1 MDVMKTRLMLRRRPL
16 AALPVLAALSASLPV
31 SRAFAA
37 PNRQQNWSQ
46 IRMLFLIWSFESNA
60 FFAPMVNGVKDAE
73 KDQGISVDIKY
84 GNEDLT
90 RMNDIIETAIASG
103 TKGIATTIPNDTGL
117 NAVLDG
123 ARKKQLPV
131 IAFNIDNSKGAAGGS
146 YRLAYVGQ
154 NFIVAGNSIGE
165 FMIAHFHIGKGDL
178 VFTPVEA
185 PAAVY
190 AVQRHAGVANALA
203 KVGARTEIL
212 GTGNDHARALS
223 LMTQYLIGHSDTKA
237 IIGLGETPTSQAVA
251 AIKEAGLKIPA
262 AGFDVDSE
270 IVRNIEA
277 GSLAATVDQQPYIQG
292 YYTVTEMALLLKFGV
307 TPSDI
312 DTGGRSLIT
321 KANAGFAAKWAGI
334 TR

>member
-1 MDVMKTRLMLRRRPL
+1 MGEKKTGLLLRRRTMASLPML
-16 AALPVLAALSASLPV
+16 AALGATAPLT
-31 SRAFAA
+31 RAFAA
-37 PNRQQNWSQ
+37 PDRNQNWSN
-46 IRMLFLIWSFESNA
+46 IHMLFLIWSFESNA

-73 KDQGISVDIKY
+73 KDQGVTVDIKY

-90 RMNDIIETAIASG
+90 RMNDIIQTAIAGG
-103 TKGIATTIPNDTGL
+103 TNGVATTIPNDTGL
-117 NAVLDG
+117 NAVLDAAG
-123 ARKKQLPV
+123 KKGLPV
-131 IAFNIDNSKGAAGGS
+131 IAFNIDNSKGAAGGT

-154 NFIVAGNSIGE
+154 NFVTAGDTLGNY
-165 FMIAHFHIGKGDL
+165 MIEQFHLGKGDL

-190 AVQRHAGVANALA
+190 AVQRHAGVAKALA
-203 KVGARTEIL
+203 QVGARTEIL

-237 IIGLGETPTSQAVA
+237 IVGLGQTPTSQAVA
-251 AIKEAGLKIPA
+251 AIKEAGLRIPA
-262 AGFDVDSE
+262 GGFDVDPQ

-292 YYTVTEMALLLKFGV
+292 YYTVTEMALALKYGI

-312 DTGGRSLIT
+312 DTGGHSLIT
-321 KANAGFAAKWAGI
+321 KANAALAAKWAGV